1 MGTNAHT
8 ELTEEARDRAAL
20 YALGGM
26 QDAEGASFAEH
37 LEACA
42 PCRREVSALRPVA
55 EGPAFVAPEAEPP
68 PGLKKRVLASVRKP
82 FTLLPEAELDWHAAG
97 VPGVELCQLWLDERN
112 ERHTLLIRMAAGA
125 TLPAHRHAQPEEC
138 YVVRGDLRDGDLCL
152 CGGDYIRFEGDT
164 SHSISS
170 EEGCLLLVTASLH
183 DRAIEPSPSASA

>member
-1 MGTNAHT
+1 MGMNAHT
-8 ELTEEARDRAAL
+8 ELNQETRDRAAL

-26 QDAEGASFAEH
+26 QDAEVPSFAEH

-55 EGPAFVAPEAEPP
+55 EGLALVAPEAEAPP
-68 PGLKKRVLASVRKP
+68 ALKERVLASVRKP

-138 YVVRGDLRDGDLCL
+138 YVVRGDLRDGALCL
-152 CGGDYIRFEGDT
+152 RGGDYIRFEGDT

-170 EEGCLLLVTASLH
+170 EEGCLLFVTASLH
-183 DRAIEPSPSASA
+183 DRAVEPSPSASA